1 MTLFEFL
8 MMIAAVVIAIGMTEI
23 VGGWGHLARTRASVS
38 FDWLHFCWTLY
49 ILLFSIE
56 YWIGMW
62 SYAGAP
68 FKYAFQIY
76 FLVVPTLFL
85 VFSAFA
91 ITPAVPHSGKLNVR
105 EYYMAKRLLVFLP
118 LGVFSLFAPL
128 ADLVI
133 VGAKAADPELILL
146 FPFTALLLLPAFTT
160 RVWLHALV
168 LGILSLNLIAF
179 LIFGDVS
186 ALEFHQRWPG

>member
-1 MTLFEFL
+1 MTKFEFL
-8 MMIAAVVIAIGMTEI
+8 MMIASVVIAIGMTEI
-23 VGGWGHLARTRASVS
+23 VGGWGRLARTPAEIS

-49 ILLFSIE
+49 ILLSSIQ

-68 FKYAFQIY
+68 FEYTFQIY

-91 ITPAVPHSGKLNVR
+91 ITPDVPQSGELNVR
-105 EYYMAKRLLVFLP
+105 EYYWARRFLP
-118 LGVFSLFAPL
+118 LAGFMVLAGL

-133 VGAKAADPELILL
+133 VGSKAVGAQAFIALPLAAL
-146 FPFTALLLLPAFTT
+146 FVLPALTS
-160 RVWLHALV
+160 RVWVHAVALTLLGLFLV
-168 LGILSLNLIAF
+168 LF
-179 LIFGDVS
+179 LLGEVS
-186 ALEFHQRWPG
+186 ALDFDQRWPR